1 MSHSSEPVI
10 PGSSAEEPFAEERA
24 AFDTYL
30 RSEKHLSPRTQQS
43 YARDLVKF
51 CAYCQSNNIT
61 RFDQITTQSVRQNL
75 AQLHRT
81 GLSGKSLRRWL
92 SSVRAFF
99 RFAIRRGWLK
109 HNPAEGLQAP
119 KIEKKLPKL
128 LDADQANQFVEVSGD
143 AFLDRRDRA
152 LVELIYSSGL
162 RLAEVASLNVQ
173 DVDLSDAM
181 VMVTGKGN
189 RTRTLPV
196 GRQAVAALRQWL
208 PERALAVAD
217 DQPALFITARGDRLS
232 HRAIQL
238 RMQKLSQRQGMDGPV
253 HPHMLRHSFAS
264 HMLESSGDLRLVQ
277 ELLGHANIST
287 TQIYTHLDFQHLAK
301 VYDSAHPRAQ
311 RKKPQE

>member
-1 MSHSSEPVI
+1 M
-10 PGSSAEEPFAEERA
+10 
-24 AFDTYL
+24 
-30 RSEKHLSPRTQQS
+30 
-43 YARDLVKF
+43 
-51 CAYCQSNNIT
+51 
-61 RFDQITTQSVRQNL
+61 
-75 AQLHRT
+75 
-81 GLSGKSLRRWL
+81 
-92 SSVRAFF
+92 
-99 RFAIRRGWLK
+99 
-109 HNPAEGLQAP
+109 
-119 KIEKKLPKL
+119 
-128 LDADQANQFVEVSGD
+128 EVSGD
-143 AFLDRRDRA
+143 TFLDRRDRA

-181 VMVTGKGN
+181 VIVTGKGN